1 MGDPDPAGGGRAL
14 RDRGHVA
21 YQRRAWGD
29 AYTMLSAADGESP
42 LEPADLDLLATAAY
56 LVGRDQVGDDLLARA
71 YREWAGRDEPARAA
85 RCAFWLGLQLLL
97 RGDVARSGGWL
108 SRARRQLDEQRVECA
123 ERGYLLV
130 PVALQH
136 LAGGNAADAHATSG
150 TVTEIGERF
159 GDPDLVAFGR
169 LGLGQALIRLG
180 EPAQAVAHLDEVMV
194 AVTADEVSPI
204 VAGIVYCAMIETCQ
218 EVFDLRRA
226 QEWTAALSHWCAAQ
240 PDLVPYRGQCLVHRV
255 EIMQLRGAWPDALD
269 EAHQACDRLADQPAA
284 GAAHYQL
291 GELHRLRGE
300 FPRAEHA
307 YQQACRWIP
316 EPQPGLALLRLM
328 QGQVDAAAAAIRRA
342 LADATGHL
350 ARSRLLGAHVEV
362 MVTAGDVAAARV
374 AADELCLIAKGLG
387 GPSLQAM
394 AATAGGA
401 VLVAEHDG
409 SAALGVLRRAWSAW
423 QDVGAP
429 YEAARVRVLTGL
441 ACREIGD
448 PAAAEMEFDAARW
461 VFEQLGAAPDVA
473 RVRALS
479 DTSPPA
485 AGALTGRELQVLRLV
500 AAGMT
505 NRAIAGEL
513 FLSERTVARHLSN
526 IFSKLDVSSRA
537 AATAYAFQH
546 GLT

>member
-1 MGDPDPAGGGRAL
+1 
-14 RDRGHVA
+14 
-21 YQRRAWGD
+21 
-29 AYTMLSAADGESP
+29 
-42 LEPADLDLLATAAY
+42 
-56 LVGRDQVGDDLLARA
+56 
-71 YREWAGRDEPARAA
+71 
-85 RCAFWLGLQLLL
+85 
-97 RGDVARSGGWL
+97 
-108 SRARRQLDEQRVECA
+108 
-123 ERGYLLV
+123 
-130 PVALQH
+130 
-136 LAGGNAADAHATSG
+136 
-150 TVTEIGERF
+150 
-159 GDPDLVAFGR
+159 
-169 LGLGQALIRLG
+169 
-180 EPAQAVAHLDEVMV
+180 
-194 AVTADEVSPI
+194 
-204 VAGIVYCAMIETCQ
+204 
-218 EVFDLRRA
+218 
-226 QEWTAALSHWCAAQ
+226 
-240 PDLVPYRGQCLVHRV
+240 
-255 EIMQLRGAWPDALD
+255 
-269 EAHQACDRLADQPAA
+269 
-284 GAAHYQL
+284 
-291 GELHRLRGE
+291 
-300 FPRAEHA
+300 
-307 YQQACRWIP
+307 
-316 EPQPGLALLRLM
+316 M

-387 GPSLQAM
+387 GPWLQAM

-479 DTSPPA
+479 DTSPA

>member
-1 MGDPDPAGGGRAL
+1 MTCWRGPIGNGRAGTS
-14 RDRGHVA
+14 RRG
-21 YQRRAWGD
+21 RPG
-29 AYTMLSAADGESP
+29 
-42 LEPADLDLLATAAY
+42 
-56 LVGRDQVGDDLLARA
+56 
-71 YREWAGRDEPARAA
+71 
-85 RCAFWLGLQLLL
+85 
-97 RGDVARSGGWL
+97 ARSGWACSCCYAGTL
-108 SRARRQLDEQRVECA
+108 PAAAGGSAGPGGCSTSERVDCA

-136 LAGGNAADAHATSG
+136 LAGGDAADAHASSR

-194 AVTADEVSPI
+194 AVTAGDVSPI
-204 VAGIVYCAMIETCQ
+204 VAGIVYCAVIETCQ

-255 EIMQLRGAWPDALD
+255 EIMQLRGAWADALD
-269 EAHQACDRLADQPAA
+269 EAHRACDRLADQPAA

-300 FPRAEHA
+300 FPRAEQA

-328 QGQVDAAAAAIRRA
+328 QGQVDAAAAAIRRE

-350 ARSRLLGAHVEV
+350 ARSRLLGAYVEV

-374 AADELCLIAKGLG
+374 AADELCLIATDLG
-387 GPSLQAM
+387 GPWLQAM

-401 VLVAEHDG
+401 ALVAEHDG
-409 SAALGVLRRAWSAW
+409 SAALGVLRRAWRAW

-479 DTSPPA
+479 APEPPGSGRADRPRA
-485 AGALTGRELQVLRLV
+485 AGAPPGRRGNDQPRDRGRVVSQRENCRAAPEQHLQQAGRLV
-500 AAGMT
+500 ALGGHRVRLPARPDLTPVGHYAESPTAGLGSFPR
-505 NRAIAGEL
+505 RALAGPLPSVGCADPPTGET
-513 FLSERTVARHLSN
+513 R
-526 IFSKLDVSSRA
+526 
-537 AATAYAFQH
+537 
-546 GLT
+546 